1 MISLSNLWIFLFI
14 VSIHPQA
21 YDLAAASNFS
31 DVTGDEELAALL
43 SDAHGGDIDNL
54 DAITGAL
61 AEGTYPPSGDVL
73 EALLVAAWS
82 EQLLR
87 YCTAVVMFDGILYP
101 YAWHDMI

>member
-1 MISLSNLWIFLFI
+1 MISLSNLWIFCLI
-14 VSIHPQA
+14 VSTHPQA
-21 YDLAAASNFS
+21 YDLAAATNFS
-31 DVTGDEELAALL
+31 DLTKDEELASIL

-61 AEGTYPPSGDVL
+61 AEGTNPPSGDVL

-87 YCTAVVMFDGILYP
+87 Y
-101 YAWHDMI
+101 